1 MLSRCWGTAVQ
12 NRGSYTHNKAAI
24 RKWRVQ
30 INQCLIQEN
39 GAITSSRDFI
49 MEGIE
54 RDKITV
60 SERKDSN

>member
-1 MLSRCWGTAVQ
+1 
-12 NRGSYTHNKAAI
+12 
-24 RKWRVQ
+24 VQ

-39 GAITSSRDFI
+39 GAIMSSRDFT

>member
-1 MLSRCWGTAVQ
+1 M
-12 NRGSYTHNKAAI
+12 
-24 RKWRVQ
+24 Q